1 MEIPGNTKKTAPLR
15 VAITETLTVPERGE
29 YGPLP
34 LANPTPPAP
43 PNSLAELAI
52 PESMVFDITLRF
64 LREHGATSLAHLQK
78 SLKVSHSVATEI
90 FDDLRQR
97 QLIEVLRTLGND
109 YLFVLTR
116 EAMRLAAE
124 KSETCRY
131 AGPLPVPL
139 RHYTRVVQSQRA
151 TVLPTREMIR
161 QALGELVVAD
171 RTIDQL
177 GAVFASRRPV
187 LLHGPTGSGKTS
199 IVERLPSIHGDS
211 IQVPYAVEADAHI
224 IQVFDPLVHY
234 PVHCDLGKKI
244 DQRWVCCLRPCL
256 VAGGELVSSMLN
268 LRLDAY
274 SGVYSA
280 PVQMKANDGTLFIDD
295 FGRQAMPPRELL
307 NRWIVPLDRGVDYLS
322 LQYGFTFRIPFESM
336 LVFATNLDPSEL
348 GDEAFLRRLPNKI
361 LIGSATPEIFDE
373 IFRRVLRKHD
383 LRAEPELVTYFQALC
398 QNRAPHGLRSCYPAD
413 IMGIVVAMAAYQ
425 RRPVDVTRES
435 LDAAAD
441 TYFVQTH
448 GTGGASHDMA
458 YPARRR

>member
-1 MEIPGNTKKTAPLR
+1 MI
-15 VAITETLTVPERGE
+15 ETLTVATPEKE
-29 YGPLP
+29 GPLP

-43 PNSLAELAI
+43 PNSIAELAI

-64 LREHGATSLAHLQK
+64 LREHGATTLTHLQK
-78 SLKVSHSVATEI
+78 SLKVSHSVATAI

-97 QLIEVLRTLGND
+97 QLIEILRTLGND

-139 RHYTRVVQSQRA
+139 SHYARVVESQRA

-161 QALGELVVAD
+161 KSLGELVVPD
-171 RTIDQL
+171 RTVDQL

-187 LLHGPTGSGKTS
+187 LLYGPTGSGKTS
-199 IVERLPSIHGDS
+199 IVERLPSIHADS
-211 IQVPYAVEADAHI
+211 ILAPYAVEVDAHI
-224 IQVFDPLVHY
+224 VQVFDPLVHY
-234 PVHCDLGKKI
+234 PVQCALGKKI
-244 DQRWVCCLRPCL
+244 DQRWVSCLRPCL
-256 VAGGELVSSMLN
+256 VAGGELVASMLN
-268 LRLDAY
+268 LRLDEY

-280 PVQMKANDGTLFIDD
+280 PVQMKANNGTLFIDD

-307 NRWIVPLDRGVDYLS
+307 NRWIVPLDRRVDYLF

-361 LIGSATPEIFDE
+361 LIGSATPEMFDE
-373 IFRRVLRKHD
+373 IVRRVLRRHD
-383 LRAEPELVTYFQALC
+383 LAAGPELVAYFQDLC
-398 QNRAPHGLRSCYPAD
+398 NRRAASGLRSCYPID
-413 IMGIVVAMAAYQ
+413 IMGILVAMAAYQ
-425 RRPVDVTRES
+425 RRPVEVTRQN
-435 LDAAAD
+435 LDAAAE
-441 TYFVQTH
+441 TYFAQSP
-448 GTGGASHDMA
+448 GAGGS
-458 YPARRR
+458 PAT